1 VYYGRP
7 PASALRSFAAFATSI
22 LAAVAPAGDSTQKT
36 QWRHLYDEVVVSGL
50 CTGCSAC
57 VVVCP
62 FHVLGYEHTG
72 GPNGPYRPFHLE
84 EGPPDHCS
92 HGDKG
97 CDICT
102 RACPR
107 FREWEPEIDRMLF
120 GRTRS
125 LDEVIGVHQE
135 VVLARATDPRVLAE
149 GQDGGVVSALLVWG
163 LESGEIDG
171 ALTSKLSDERPW
183 DAEPDVVTTSE
194 EVLATAG
201 SRYTY
206 SANPLALIEAAKR
219 GLTKVALVGM
229 SCQASVTGALEAR
242 RVNKWRK
249 RIAWTFGLLCSKT
262 FTYDGLMQNKIHD
275 ELGIAFDDI
284 ARINV
289 KGKVIVYTSDGE
301 VHDVSL
307 KEARQWTR
315 PGCTMCPDFAAEHA
329 DISFG
334 GLGQKEGWTLTI
346 IRSDRGLDIW
356 RRAVEAGVI
365 EWRPGHEDPAAIALM
380 EKLAAKQ
387 RQRWPVDRLDQAWT
401 LPGALPPPNPD
412 GKPQAAPIEAAPRS
426 PE

>member
-1 VYYGRP
+1 M
-7 PASALRSFAAFATSI
+7 
-22 LAAVAPAGDSTQKT
+22 APAGDSTQKT
-36 QWRHLYDEVVVSGL
+36 QWRDLYNEVVVSGL

-62 FHVLGYEHTG
+62 FHVLGYDHAG
-72 GPNGPYRPFHLE
+72 GPHGAYRPFHLD
-84 EGPPDHCS
+84 EGPPEHCA
-92 HGDKG
+92 HGDRG

-135 VVLARATDPRVLAE
+135 VVLARATDPRILAE
-149 GQDGGVVSALLVWG
+149 GQDGGVVSALLIWG

-183 DAEPDVVTTSE
+183 DAEPGVVTTAE

-206 SANPLALIEAAKR
+206 SANPLALTEAAAR

-249 RIAWTFGLLCSKT
+249 RIAWTFGLLCSKS
-262 FTYDGLMQNKIHD
+262 FTYDGLMQGKVKGD
-275 ELGIAFDDI
+275 LGIDFDDI

-289 KGKVIVYTSDGE
+289 KGKVIVYTTDGE
-301 VHDVSL
+301 VHDISL

-315 PGCTMCPDFAAEHA
+315 PGCTLCPDFAAEHA

-334 GLGQKEGWTLTI
+334 GIGLKGWTMCL
-346 IRSDRGLDIW
+346 IRTEYGEDVW
-356 RRAVEAGVI
+356 NRAVEAGVI
-365 EWRPGHEDPAAIALM
+365 EVRPAEEDPAGLKVL
-380 EKLAAKQ
+380 ERLSKKQ
-387 RQRWPVDRLDQAWT
+387 RFRVGPFEPHASGRWPVREVLDRVRREALAEYQ
-401 LPGALPPPNPD
+401 GAS
-412 GKPQAAPIEAAPRS
+412 APE
-426 PE
+426 